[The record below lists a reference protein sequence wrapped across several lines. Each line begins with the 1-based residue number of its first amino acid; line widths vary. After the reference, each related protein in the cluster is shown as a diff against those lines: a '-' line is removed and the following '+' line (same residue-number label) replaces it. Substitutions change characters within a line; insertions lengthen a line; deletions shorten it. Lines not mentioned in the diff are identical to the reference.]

1 MFQFEAI
8 YALSQDMCVA
18 SFLFLTQGTQTDELG
33 DVDNN
38 LSTDIEENACN
49 KFYLNLKNS
58 MVEYFAEN
66 I

>member
-8 YALSQDMCVA
+8 YALSQDMYVA

-49 KFYLNLKNS
+49 KFLLKS
-58 MVEYFAEN
+58 
-66 I
+66 